1 MKQERIFPRFVV
13 TKKQEKNIKK
23 GHPWIYADEI
33 VESSEIKENG
43 CVVDVFGGKNNYLG
57 SGFYSETSKIRI
69 RLLGN
74 NANEKYDDAFFQ
86 RKVKYALEYRYIVM
100 QEDIKACR
108 LIHGESDGLPGLTVD
123 RYNNILVTQVESVGT
138 ENNNDV
144 IFCNCGKLCRTSEE
158 VSLFLE
164 QTKKFFSE
172 IVCID
177 TDELF
182 CVRR

>member
-1 MKQERIFPRFVV
+1 MKQERVFPRFVV

-33 VESSEIKENG
+33 VESSEIEENG

-86 RKVKYALEYRYIVM
+86 RKVKYVLEYRYTVM

-138 ENNNDV
+138 EKNKDV
-144 IFCNCGKLCRTSEE
+144 IY
-158 VSLFLE
+158 
-164 QTKKFFSE
+164 
-172 IVCID
+172 
-177 TDELF
+177 
-182 CVRR
+182 